1 MQKSQQRSYV
11 ISLFSLAT
19 AGLLFSGYL
28 SAVKLFSGTCAFN
41 ESCPYFL
48 GFPACWYGFTMYA
61 AMFIVT
67 GIALIRKTNIR
78 KVILTDILVSFL
90 GILFAGRFVVI
101 EFLQS
106 RVTGTLGL
114 STCVYGLIFYI
125 AIFIVSCVAYKRLK
139 RTIDL

>member
-1 MQKSQQRSYV
+1 MNKSQQKKSI

-28 SAVKLFSGTCAFN
+28 SAIKLFSGTCAFN

-61 AMFIVT
+61 VMFIVT
-67 GIALIRKTNIR
+67 GTALIRRTDIKKI
-78 KVILTDILVSFL
+78 ILTDIFVSFL

-101 EFLQS
+101 EFIQS
-106 RVTGTLGL
+106 RITGTLGF

-125 AIFIVSCVAYKRLK
+125 AIFIFACVSYKRLK
-139 RTIDL
+139 RTL